1 MGLLFWR
8 RVIPYLESGLFDK
21 LDAPVEFSELVVA
34 PARVCEYFDA
44 VEAHE
49 DVWAIDNTNE

>member
-1 MGLLFWR
+1 MTGH
-8 RVIPYLESGLFDK
+8 LESGLFDE
-21 LDAPVEFSELVVA
+21 LDACVELPELVVA

>member
-1 MGLLFWR
+1 MAGGGH
-8 RVIPYLESGLFDK
+8 LESGFFDE
-21 LDAPVEFSELVVA
+21 LDTPVELPELVVT

-49 DVWAIDNTNE
+49 DMRATDETNE

>member
-1 MGLLFWR
+1 MAGGGH
-8 RVIPYLESGLFDK
+8 LESGLFDE
-21 LDAPVEFSELVVA
+21 LDTPVELPEFVVT

-49 DVWAIDNTNE
+49 DMWATNEINE